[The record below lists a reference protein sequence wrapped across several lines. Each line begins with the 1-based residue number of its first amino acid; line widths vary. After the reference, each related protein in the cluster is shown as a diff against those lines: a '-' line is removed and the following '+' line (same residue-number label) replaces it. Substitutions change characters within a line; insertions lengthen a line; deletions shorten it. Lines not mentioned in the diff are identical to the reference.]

1 MKPNND
7 LMSEKHK
14 KTSKYLNWAE
24 QMPILA
30 SATTGC
36 VSISPLTSLV
46 DGPD

>member
-1 MKPNND
+1 
-7 LMSEKHK
+7 MSEKHK

-24 QMPILA
+24 QMPTLA
-30 SATTGC
+30 STTTGC